1 MPLTT
6 SDTASIVIIQ
16 QELMNMMVSI
26 AEITRTLQGIG
37 DAPVQQGGT
46 LDFSDAQETALIA
59 AIAA

>member
-37 DAPVQQGGT
+37 DAQVQQGGT